1 MKKLLGFA
9 LLLGFFLSALYLG
22 ISILTPEKQP
32 DIMAIQEGYLKP
44 VLDSVTP
51 TPFQPVFDEVEK
63 EVSEVLPI
71 SVDIVEPEIL
81 NPYELNGIDFGSQTP
96 IEFMFATD
104 SGEVF
109 YMPFQP
115 QRLHEGGGVLAW
127 LDNQPVGCVIYTPRD
142 GYLYFGRLSVLPEYR
157 GQGIARALIE
167 SVEQRAVE
175 FGFSR
180 VQLNV
185 RVALANMLNYY
196 TRLGYRVVR
205 YGTHE
210 GYTQPTYV
218 TMEKEIPSCPIL

>member
-1 MKKLLGFA
+1 MQ
-9 LLLGFFLSALYLG
+9 
-22 ISILTPEKQP
+22 SIRLRH
-32 DIMAIQEGYLKP
+32 AQESDAPLITAVLHAAFEEYRG
-44 VLDSVTP
+44 VLDPPSGVHHET
-51 TPFQPVFDEVEK
+51 
-63 EVSEVLPI
+63 
-71 SVDIVEPEIL
+71 VDTIR
-81 NPYELNGIDFGSQTP
+81 
-96 IEFMFATD
+96 
-104 SGEVF
+104 
-109 YMPFQP
+109 